1 MSIERFR
8 EAQNAPVAGFETA
21 LGELRAGAKRSHWI
35 WYVFPQID
43 GLGSSERSRRFAL
56 QGEAEARAF
65 LRDPELRARL
75 LTITSTVLE
84 QVRRESR
91 PSLRALMGSAIDAT
105 KLVSSMTL
113 FHHVA
118 ERLQD
123 QDQDQERLD
132 AYRAV
137 ARAAGDVLALA
148 AAEGYPPDAYTLRR
162 LGVR

>member
-8 EAQNAPVAGFETA
+8 EAQNAASAGFETA
-21 LGELRAGAKRSHWI
+21 LEEVRAGAKRSHWI

-43 GLGSSERSRRFAL
+43 GLGSSEPSRRFAL
-56 QGEAEARAF
+56 HGEAEAAEF

-75 LTITSTVLE
+75 LTITSAVLE
-84 QVRRESR
+84 QLDRERR
-91 PSLRALMGSAIDAT
+91 PALRTVMGSAIDAT

-113 FHHVA
+113 FRHVA

-123 QDQDQERLD
+123 QDQEQERRD
-132 AYRAV
+132 AYAAI
-137 ARAAGDVLALA
+137 ARAAGAVLARA
-148 AAEGYPPDAYTLRR
+148 AEEGYPPDAYTLRR